1 MLRSMSK
8 TSSLDLASNVPKL
21 ISCLPSELVKV
32 RSFPNMISILS
43 PEPLSVNNISSTSNA
58 VHLNQKRKSNTK

>member
-21 ISCLPSELVKV
+21 ISCLPSELVKAK
-32 RSFPNMISILS
+32 SFPNILSILS
-43 PEPLSVNNISSTSNA
+43 PGPLSVNNISSTSNA
-58 VHLNQKRKSNTK
+58 VHLNQKKKSST